1 MEKFNIHLDEHLS
14 NLKFAK
20 IFKSFLIFVA
30 FCIGSLCLSYFYE
43 HNASIRALLR
53 TDDPHD
59 DNILL
64 LIFGI
69 IIIYPIIFLFVFLD
83 SIHKSQFKGWEH
95 FIRDITI
102 IIISILLLSNILKKI
117 VPLYDSDSLYLIV
130 SLVFNIYLYYIFKEF
145 KKWKRIKR
153 NMKSINKSE
162 KKINE
167 FLEEIKNVPHIY
179 DGHPFTT
186 RHCIHDYSIKFYL
199 FINNNELDY
208 LTYELNKSPINDS
221 ILESKK
227 GSIPILIMMVNRNK
241 RGYSNDKKI
250 YDIVCILD
258 IYYKDILGIKYI
270 GRKLFYEKESSVSF
284 FNKYTYAKIDR
295 NIKDF
300 ISNYSS
306 NQITL
311 EQTSWLINDTEK
323 DVKRYWGEKYV
334 DYLNTEIKNKEE
346 DNKNIITGYIK
357 PEISAKKYT
366 DKEIKEDN
374 LPF

>member
-1 MEKFNIHLDEHLS
+1 
-14 NLKFAK
+14 
-20 IFKSFLIFVA
+20 
-30 FCIGSLCLSYFYE
+30 
-43 HNASIRALLR
+43 
-53 TDDPHD
+53 
-59 DNILL
+59 
-64 LIFGI
+64 
-69 IIIYPIIFLFVFLD
+69 
-83 SIHKSQFKGWEH
+83 
-95 FIRDITI
+95 
-102 IIISILLLSNILKKI
+102 
-117 VPLYDSDSLYLIV
+117 
-130 SLVFNIYLYYIFKEF
+130 
-145 KKWKRIKR
+145 
-153 NMKSINKSE
+153 
-162 KKINE
+162 
-167 FLEEIKNVPHIY
+167 
-179 DGHPFTT
+179 
-186 RHCIHDYSIKFYL
+186 
-199 FINNNELDY
+199 
-208 LTYELNKSPINDS
+208 
-221 ILESKK
+221 
-227 GSIPILIMMVNRNK
+227 MVNRNK
-241 RGYSNDKKI
+241 RCYSNDKKI